1 MYYRYP
7 LYRYPYQM
15 KSSPKYSPK
24 VSYPSNQNM
33 NQPHNT
39 SLQKEFSNNEKENR
53 LQNSKTDTTRT
64 SESALFEVF
73 GIKLYFDDILLI
85 CLIFF
90 LYNEG
95 VQDQYLFISLI
106 LLLLS

>member
-1 MYYRYP
+1 MYYGYP
-7 LYRYPYQM
+7 LYRYPYHM
-15 KSSPKYSPK
+15 NSNAKYSPK
-24 VSYPSNQNM
+24 VPYPSRQNM
-33 NQPHNT
+33 NQSHKT
-39 SLQKEFSNNEKENR
+39 SSQKKFSNNEKENR
-53 LQNSKTDTTRT
+53 LQNSNTDSTRT

-73 GIKLYFDDILLI
+73 GMKLYFDDILLI